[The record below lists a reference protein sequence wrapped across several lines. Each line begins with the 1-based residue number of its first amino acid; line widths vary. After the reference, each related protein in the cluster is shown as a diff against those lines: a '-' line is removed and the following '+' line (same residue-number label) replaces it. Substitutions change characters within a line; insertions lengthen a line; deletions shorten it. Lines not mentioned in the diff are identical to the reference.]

1 MRVYVE
7 NSLGQYYRFK
17 YIQKMTFDR
26 FMLRQS
32 PRWITIDPADAAV
45 SPSEVLF
52 IDRATCKASVRDRLD
67 VAGLAEPE
75 SVRVV
80 FGLVGLVNSL
90 VDKYLIV
97 VEQRAPAGVLLEEP
111 VWRVRKLSAIPVR
124 GAKMLKKMTHI
135 TKQQRDEEA
144 ILHKMLLDAL
154 ALPGFYFSH
163 GIDLTRSAQ
172 FRSSRSERTDSTPLV
187 AMFAR
192 ANMTFVWNRFAAKPL
207 ADLGLV
213 AWLVPLILGYVD
225 VRDAMV
231 NGKSITLA
239 LIARRAADRPGLRFT
254 ARGADIHGN
263 ASNHV
268 ETEQIVA
275 HGNAFASYVL
285 VRGSIPLL
293 WKQEACIRYKP
304 KPTLKYVD
312 DGGKGGLSQQAFE
325 RHFSKLIAT
334 HGPITAVSLIDTR
347 GAEAKLGDAYAAAA
361 DLSEESQLRYVSW
374 DFHAKTKGMKYENV
388 DLDLMPSLDADQK
401 KYGYYLCDEKGTEV
415 KRQVGAFRINCID
428 SLDRTNV
435 VQCVIAHRVLD
446 DALAVLG
453 VLNSEYDSA
462 AKFPSFER
470 QFKATW
476 ADHADAIAVVYS
488 GSGALK
494 TDYTRTGK
502 RTKPGIAQ
510 DGVRSARRYVYQNFW
525 DGRRQDGIDLFLGVV
540 TVDSA
545 KERKETEAERSFGP
559 SQTKSVFPL
568 TEPTSLTVRF
578 LPHALGVFLSVAAVG
593 IAAPQRFVVKM
604 LMTVGGLTG
613 AAATFSRILQVG
625 RELVA
630 KPRFHGTN

>member
-1 MRVYVE
+1 
-7 NSLGQYYRFK
+7 
-17 YIQKMTFDR
+17 MTFDR

-32 PRWITIDPADAAV
+32 PRWITVDPADAAV

-67 VAGLAEPE
+67 VAALAEPE

-90 VDKYLIV
+90 VDEYLIV
-97 VEQRAPAGVLLEEP
+97 VEKREQAGVLLEEP
-111 VWRVRKLSAIPVR
+111 VWRVKKLSAIPVR
-124 GAKMLKKMTHI
+124 GAKMLKKMPSI

-144 ILHKMLLDAL
+144 MLHAMLLDAL

-172 FRSSRSERTDSTPLV
+172 ARASRTERTDSTPLV

-231 NGKSITLA
+231 NGKWITLG

-268 ETEQIVA
+268 ETEQIIA

-304 KPTLKYVD
+304 KPTLKNVD
-312 DGGKGGLSQQAFE
+312 DGGKDGLSQQAFE
-325 RHFSKLIAT
+325 RHFKKLIAT

-347 GAEAKLGDAYAAAA
+347 GAEAKLGEAYSAAAS
-361 DLSEESQLRYVSW
+361 LSEEPQLRYVSW

-388 DLDLMPSLDADQK
+388 ELDLMPSLDADRK
-401 KYGYYLCDEKGTEV
+401 KYGYYLRDENGTEC
-415 KRQVGAFRINCID
+415 KRQTGAFRINCID

-435 VQCVIAHRVLD
+435 VQCVIARRVLD
-446 DALAVLG
+446 DALTVLG
-453 VLNSEYDSA
+453 VLSPDSPEDSA

-540 TVDSA
+540 TVDNT
-545 KERKETEAERSFGP
+545 KEAKETEAERSFGP

-568 TEPTSLTVRF
+568 TEPTGVTVRF
-578 LPHALGVFLSVAAVG
+578 LPHALGVFLGVAAVG
-593 IAAPQRFVVKM
+593 IAAPQRFVLKM
-604 LMTVGGLTG
+604 IVTIGGLTG
-613 AAATFSRILQVG
+613 AAATLSRILQVG
-625 RELVA
+625 RQLVA
-630 KPRFHGTN
+630 KPRFQGTN